1 MIETAIKAAKL
12 AGEKL
17 EYYFESSLEHYEKED
32 KSIVTR
38 ADLEADEIIINE
50 IKTSFPNHQILSEE
64 KGEVGSKS
72 DYLWIIDPLDGT
84 HNFARGIPI
93 FCTSIALIYKRETI
107 VSVVYYPPTNALFT
121 AEKGKG
127 AYWNGE
133 RIQVS
138 DPSDLSKTLVS
149 LGRGKEP
156 KDKQAMLKIINSLY
170 EKVRS
175 IRLLMSASLE
185 LAYVAEGRIDA
196 FAVLGLKSW
205 DFIGGLLLVEEAGGK
220 VTDFTGKKWNLDSS
234 YVLASNGKIHD
245 QLLETLDTD

>member
-50 IKTSFPNHQILSEE
+50 IEARFPSHQILSEE

-93 FCTSIALIYKRETI
+93 FCTSIALIYKREAI

-149 LGRGKEP
+149 LGRGKET
-156 KDKQAMLKIINSLY
+156 KDKQEMLKIINSLH
-170 EKVRS
+170 EKVGS

-220 VTDFTGKKWNLDSS
+220 ATDFTGKKWNLDST